1 MCKSGT
7 AWCPFMGCG
16 IQRVGQDQGQAVHDE
31 RRGRAEDTQ
40 PNKSRDKLGPL
51 TVYGRYLI
59 SD

>member
-7 AWCPFMGCG
+7 AWCPFMGAG

-31 RRGRAEDTQ
+31 RRAEDTQ

-51 TVYGRYLI
+51 AVYGCYLI

>member
-1 MCKSGT
+1 
-7 AWCPFMGCG
+7 MGAG

-51 TVYGRYLI
+51 TVYGRYVI